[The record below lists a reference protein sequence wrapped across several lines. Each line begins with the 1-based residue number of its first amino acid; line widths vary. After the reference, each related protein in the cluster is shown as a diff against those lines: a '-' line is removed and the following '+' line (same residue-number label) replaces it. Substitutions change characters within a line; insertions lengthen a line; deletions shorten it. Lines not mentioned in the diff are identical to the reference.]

1 MSGVPVPIAA
11 PGFRD
16 ELKGS
21 GLGLGLTPRTHPIG
35 MLALSA
41 CRYMYFPVYC
51 SAELHVNPH
60 HGTPVPAVT
69 KGSRSTLCR
78 TRRLELKGVVD
89 AWRTPFQAHMSPQR
103 EDSATESA
111 LEDT

>member
-41 CRYMYFPVYC
+41 GVRT
-51 SAELHVNPH
+51 SLHLIDAVLSRAQCEPTLC
-60 HGTPVPAVT
+60 GIPVPATT
-69 KGSRSTLCR
+69 KGSRSTICR
-78 TRRLELKGVVD
+78 KRRCELKRIVD
-89 AWRTPFQAHMSPQR
+89 A
-103 EDSATESA
+103 
-111 LEDT
+111 